1 MLPVTSDLNVRDA
14 LQGSTVEAIRAA
26 QSAATLPFAI
36 AAINLNGDLNI
47 GVMMRTAVS
56 FGAAHMFLF
65 GQRRFDRRST
75 VGAHNYVDLVQIIC
89 APEGHAVPRPLFD
102 AALAEYGYVPVF
114 VEQGGADLRDFDFR
128 GTSGPPCLVFG
139 NEGYGLPDSF
149 IGDDRRISIVQRGVA
164 RSINV
169 SAAAAIACFACA
181 SQLELAGRP
190 A

>member
-1 MLPVTSDLNVRDA
+1 MVPVTSDLNVRDA
-14 LQGSTVEAIRAA
+14 LQGSTVAAIRAA
-26 QSAATLPFAI
+26 QEAATLPFAI

-75 VGAHNYVDLVQIIC
+75 VGAHHYVDLVQIVC
-89 APEGHAVPRPLFD
+89 TPEGHAVPRPMFD
-102 AALAEYGYVPVF
+102 AALAAHGYVPVF
-114 VEQGGADLRDFDFR
+114 VEQGGADLRKFDFR
-128 GTSGPPCLVFG
+128 STAGPPCLVFG

-149 IGDDRRISIVQRGVA
+149 IGRDQRISIVQRGVA

-169 SAAAAIACFACA
+169 SAAAAIACFACS
-181 SQLELAGRP
+181 SQLE
-190 A
+190 

>member
-1 MLPVTSDLNVRDA
+1 MLPVTSDLNIRDG
-14 LQGSTVEAIRAA
+14 LQGSTAEAIRAA
-26 QSAATLPFAI
+26 QAAATLPFAI

-47 GVMMRTAVS
+47 GVMMRTAVA

-75 VGAHNYVDLVQIIC
+75 VGAHNDVDLVQITC

-102 AALAEYGYVPVF
+102 AALAAHGYVPVF
-114 VEQGGADLRDFDFR
+114 VEQGGADLRTFDFR
-128 GTSGPPCLVFG
+128 SPPGPPCLVFG

-149 IGDDRRISIVQRGVA
+149 IGDDQRISIVQRGVS
-164 RSINV
+164 RSLNV

-181 SQLELAGRP
+181 SQLEGRG
-190 A
+190 

>member
-1 MLPVTSDLNVRDA
+1 MVPISSDLNVRDA

-26 QSAATLPFAI
+26 QAAATLPFAI

-65 GQRRFDRRST
+65 GQRRYDRRST
-75 VGAHNYVDLVQIIC
+75 VGAHNYVELVQIVC
-89 APEGHAVPRPLFD
+89 EPEGHAVPRAQFD
-102 AALAEYGYVPVF
+102 AALAEHGYTPVF
-114 VEQGGADLRDFDFR
+114 VEQGGSDLRGFDFR

-139 NEGYGLPDSF
+139 NEGYGLSDSF

-181 SQLELAGRP
+181 SQLE
-190 A
+190 

>member
-1 MLPVTSDLNVRDA
+1 MVPVTSDLNVRDA
-14 LQGSTVEAIRAA
+14 LQGSTVAAIRAA
-26 QSAATLPFAI
+26 QEAATLPFAI

-75 VGAHNYVDLVQIIC
+75 VGAHHYVDLVQIVC
-89 APEGHAVPRPLFD
+89 APEGHAVPRPMFD
-102 AALAEYGYVPVF
+102 AALAAHGYVPVF
-114 VEQGGADLRDFDFR
+114 VEQGGADLRKFDFR
-128 GTSGPPCLVFG
+128 STAGPPCLVFG

-149 IGDDRRISIVQRGVA
+149 IGRDQRISIVQRGVA

-181 SQLELAGRP
+181 SQLE
-190 A
+190 

>member
-1 MLPVTSDLNVRDA
+1 MLPITSDLNVRDA
-14 LQGSTVEAIRAA
+14 LKGSTAEAIRAA
-26 QSAATLPFAI
+26 QAAATLPFAI

-102 AALAEYGYVPVF
+102 AALAARGYVPVF
-114 VEQGGADLRDFDFR
+114 VEQGGADLREFDFR
-128 GTSGPPCLVFG
+128 ATAGPPCLVFG
-139 NEGYGLPDSF
+139 NEGYGLPDTF
-149 IGDDRRISIVQRGVA
+149 IGADQRISIAQRGVA

-181 SQLELAGRP
+181 SQLEQGA
-190 A
+190 AA

>member
-1 MLPVTSDLNVRDA
+1 MVPVTSDLNVRDA
-14 LQGSTVEAIRAA
+14 LQGSTVETIRAA
-26 QSAATLPFAI
+26 QAAATLPFAV

-75 VGAHNYVDLVQIIC
+75 VGAHNYVELVQIVC
-89 APEGHAVPRPLFD
+89 GLEGHAVSRPLFD
-102 AALAEYGYVPVF
+102 ATLAEHGYAPIF
-114 VEQGGADLRDFDFR
+114 VEQGGADLRKFDFR
-128 GTSGPPCLVFG
+128 GTARPPCLVFG

-149 IGDDRRISIVQRGVA
+149 IGSDQRISIVQRGVA
-164 RSINV
+164 RSMNV

-181 SQLELAGRP
+181 SQLE
-190 A
+190 

>member
-1 MLPVTSDLNVRDA
+1 MVPITIDLNVRDA
-14 LQGSTVEAIRAA
+14 FKGSTVDAIRRA
-26 QSAATLPFAI
+26 QVAATLPFAI

-75 VGAHNYVDLVQIIC
+75 VGAHNYVELVQVVCTI
-89 APEGHAVPRPLFD
+89 EDYAVPRAPFD
-102 AALAEYGYVPVF
+102 ATLTSYGYMPVF
-114 VEQGGADLRDFDFR
+114 VEQGGADLRKFDFR
-128 GTSGPPCLVFG
+128 GTAGPPCLVFG

-149 IGDDRRISIVQRGVA
+149 IGSDQRVSIAQRGVA
-164 RSINV
+164 RSLNV

-181 SQLELAGRP
+181 SQLE
-190 A
+190 